1 MKQST
6 VVIVFLLGLFFK
18 VADAENSTQMYF
30 LEFEFEKSV
39 KSNVMGFL
47 KLLTQID
54 NTNAVLSEFN
64 STTVSIKATS
74 TISDEPCGILCN
86 PSYKNTLE
94 YQNKTQNYT
103 KMLSE
108 KFSTL
113 KYFESLVITGFRSGS
128 ILADYTVQLL
138 GPVSASA
145 LSKVAMNLNDTKLNT
160 TGFVTITAP
169 VNQPID
175 INSAAKITCTPQLN
189 QPGLLNFVGSA
200 SNLLNDTKAW
210 INPTDDS
217 TDVSI
222 KYLQTIENIISNA
235 NLTSNYS
242 YNYENAKMQLCES
255 TNMTGHC
262 KSFNASAD
270 TTEKFVL
277 FGFKNLHEI
286 LPKAIGNYS
295 NTTIL
300 SVSIIDKTNVTG
312 TSVKLWFESAKLRPP
327 NHMMYCVYW
336 DLDKKMWSSK
346 DCIWGGADEPTLCT
360 CTHNSA
366 FTIMISKTSETL
378 PYMEELTYAGLGTS
392 IVSLLLCLIIEILV
406 WDSVVKTPISN
417 FRHVAQVNISFCL
430 LLAHSAFLLTS
441 KPEQIDQIWCS
452 ALTFIKHFFF
462 LAVFFWMLCLS
473 FVLLHQMI
481 YIFDHLRKKVL
492 IGLSIT
498 VGYAFPVI
506 AVVVTILTFDGG
518 AQDEYFSPKTC
529 WLIYKG
535 PLKGSIFA
543 FVIPVGAIVFVNMFT
558 LAVVIMKIA
567 TPAVSEA
574 KVRDEK
580 DVVRRMIKTII
591 LLSPVLGITWLLGFF
606 VLTIDLTTKPLAQI
620 INYSFTILNSLQ
632 GFFILLTN
640 YIGEKRV
647 RDALLK
653 RFKSKQSVQ
662 SKNEHLSKSSSSEKK
677 K

>member
-189 QPGLLNFVGSA
+189 QPGLL
-200 SNLLNDTKAW
+200 
-210 INPTDDS
+210 
-217 TDVSI
+217 
-222 KYLQTIENIISNA
+222 
-235 NLTSNYS
+235 
-242 YNYENAKMQLCES
+242 
-255 TNMTGHC
+255 
-262 KSFNASAD
+262 
-270 TTEKFVL
+270 
-277 FGFKNLHEI
+277 
-286 LPKAIGNYS
+286 
-295 NTTIL
+295 
-300 SVSIIDKTNVTG
+300 
-312 TSVKLWFESAKLRPP
+312 
-327 NHMMYCVYW
+327 
-336 DLDKKMWSSK
+336 
-346 DCIWGGADEPTLCT
+346 
-360 CTHNSA
+360 
-366 FTIMISKTSETL
+366 
-378 PYMEELTYAGLGTS
+378 
-392 IVSLLLCLIIEILV
+392 
-406 WDSVVKTPISN
+406 
-417 FRHVAQVNISFCL
+417 
-430 LLAHSAFLLTS
+430 
-441 KPEQIDQIWCS
+441 
-452 ALTFIKHFFF
+452 
-462 LAVFFWMLCLS
+462 
-473 FVLLHQMI
+473 
-481 YIFDHLRKKVL
+481 
-492 IGLSIT
+492 
-498 VGYAFPVI
+498 
-506 AVVVTILTFDGG
+506 
-518 AQDEYFSPKTC
+518 
-529 WLIYKG
+529 G

-580 DVVRRMIKTII
+580 DV
-591 LLSPVLGITWLLGFF
+591 
-606 VLTIDLTTKPLAQI
+606 
-620 INYSFTILNSLQ
+620 